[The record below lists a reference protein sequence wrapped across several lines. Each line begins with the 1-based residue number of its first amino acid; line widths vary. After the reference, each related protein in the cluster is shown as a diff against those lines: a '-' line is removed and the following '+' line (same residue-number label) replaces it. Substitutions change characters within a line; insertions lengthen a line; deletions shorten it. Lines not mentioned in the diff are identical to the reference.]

1 MLHNYYIHN
10 YIISALRLKLSS
22 ENVINVSFKALMF
35 CVYIPQCIDLSGA
48 KHQAI
53 ALTLPPHCI
62 QVECCNSAQKFKQF
76 QL

>member
-22 ENVINVSFKALMF
+22 ESVSFKAHIF
-35 CVYIPQCIDLSGA
+35 CVNIPQCIDLSGA

-53 ALTLPPHCI
+53 ALTLLPHCM
-62 QVECCNSAQKFKQF
+62 QVDCCNSAQKFKQF